1 MNPALRAAHLAL
13 VGKRVTLCVPW
24 LHPLEQSLV
33 FPSDLRFKSP
43 VEQEAHVR
51 RWLLERAGVRA
62 HFGIVFYPARYD
74 QASLTQVSLKSHTSL
89 TYASHKPH
97 TSLTQASHKPHT
109 SLTQSHTKPLTQS
122 LTQPMLSHT
131 RHSNS

>member
-97 TSLTQASHKPHT
+97 TSLTQ
-109 SLTQSHTKPLTQS
+109 SHTKPLTQS

>member
-74 QASLTQVSLKSHTSL
+74 QASLTQ
-89 TYASHKPH
+89 
-97 TSLTQASHKPHT
+97 
-109 SLTQSHTKPLTQS
+109 SHTKPLTQS